1 MIDALVI
8 EYRETKNELVFNEIY
23 RELIDKQRKKFSTIA
38 RSINSNEADVI
49 ALYEDILMKCV
60 EKWDGIRPFEH
71 LYKFSIKRARANVY
85 RNQSV
90 RRNKESIVD
99 PQDVGADKTAG
110 ATTEEAYIQNETLRI
125 FKDMIED
132 EITLKIVETFLQ
144 LDKPSYAEISRLTG
158 VNRWSVT
165 RILKRLDTT
174 KNRELLLA

>member
-23 RELIDKQRKKFSTIA
+23 RQLIDKQRKKFSTIA

-60 EKWDGIRPFEH
+60 EKWDGVRPFEH
-71 LYKFSIKRARANVY
+71 LYKFSMKRARANVY

-90 RRNKESIVD
+90 RRDKETIVD
-99 PQDVGADKTAG
+99 PQDVGVDKTAG
-110 ATTEEAYIQNETLRI
+110 MMSEVAFIESDTMRI
-125 FKDMIED
+125 FKDRIED

-144 LDKPSYAEISRLTG
+144 LDKPSYTEISRLTG

-165 RILKRLDTT
+165 RILKRLDTS

>member
-8 EYRETKNELVFNEIY
+8 EYRETKNELVFNELY
-23 RELIDKQRKKFSTIA
+23 RELIDKQRKKFPTIA

-49 ALYEDILMKCV
+49 ALYEDILMKCI
-60 EKWDGIRPFEH
+60 EKWDGVRPFEH
-71 LYKFSIKRARANVY
+71 LYKFSMKRARANVY

-90 RRNKESIVD
+90 RRNKETIVD
-99 PQDVGADKTAG
+99 PQDVGADKTTG
-110 ATTEEAYIQNETLRI
+110 TTTEEAYIQNETMRI
-125 FKDMIED
+125 FKDLIDD

-144 LDKPSYAEISRLTG
+144 SEKPSYTEISRLTG

>member
-8 EYRETKNELVFNEIY
+8 EYRETKNELVFNELY

-38 RSINSNEADVI
+38 RSINSNESDVM
-49 ALYEDILMKCV
+49 ALYEDIMMKCI

-71 LYKFSIKRARANVY
+71 LYKFSMKRARANVY
-85 RNQSV
+85 RNQSA
-90 RRNKESIVD
+90 RRDKETIVD

-110 ATTEEAYIQNETLRI
+110 TTTENAYIETDTMRI
-125 FKDMIED
+125 FKSAIDD

-144 LDKPSYAEISRLTG
+144 LDKPSYTEISRLTG
-158 VNRWSVT
+158 VNRWNVT

>member
-8 EYRETKNELVFNEIY
+8 EYRETKNELVFNELY
-23 RELIDKQRKKFSTIA
+23 RELIDKHRKKFSTIA

-71 LYKFSIKRARANVY
+71 LYKFSMKRARANVY

-90 RRNKESIVD
+90 RRNKETIVD
-99 PQDVGADKTAG
+99 PQDVGSNKTAG
-110 ATTEEAYIQNETLRI
+110 ATTEEAYIQNETMRI
-125 FKDMIED
+125 FKDLIED

-144 LDKPSYAEISRLTG
+144 SDKPSYTEISRMTG
-158 VNRWSVT
+158 VNRWSVP

>member
-8 EYRETKNELVFNEIY
+8 EYRETKNELVFNELY

-49 ALYEDILMKCV
+49 ALYEDILMKCI

-71 LYKFSIKRARANVY
+71 LYKFSMKRARANVY

-90 RRNKESIVD
+90 RRNKETIVD

-110 ATTEEAYIQNETLRI
+110 ATTEEAYIQNETMRI
-125 FKDMIED
+125 FKDLIED

-144 LDKPSYAEISRLTG
+144 SDKPSYTEISRMTG
-158 VNRWSVT
+158 VNRWSVP

>member
-38 RSINSNEADVI
+38 QSINSNESDVI
-49 ALYEDILMKCV
+49 ALYEDILMKCI

-71 LYKFSIKRARANVY
+71 LYKFSMKRARANVY

-99 PQDVGADKTAG
+99 PQDVGANKTVG
-110 ATTEEAYIQNETLRI
+110 TTTEAAYIEADTMRV
-125 FKDMIED
+125 FKGAIED
-132 EITLKIVETFLQ
+132 EISLKVVETFLQ
-144 LDKPSYAEISRLTG
+144 LDKPSYTEISRLTG
-158 VNRWSVT
+158 VNRWSVP

>member
-8 EYRETKNELVFNEIY
+8 EYRETKNELVFNELY

-60 EKWDGIRPFEH
+60 EKWDGVRPFEH
-71 LYKFSIKRARANVY
+71 LYKFSMKRARANVY

-90 RRNKESIVD
+90 RRDKETIVD
-99 PQDVGADKTAG
+99 PQDVGSNRTAG
-110 ATTEEAYIQNETLRI
+110 ATTEEAYIETDTMRV
-125 FKDMIED
+125 FKCTIED
-132 EITLKIVETFLQ
+132 EISLKVVETFLQ
-144 LDKPSYAEISRLTG
+144 LDKPSYTEISRLTG

>member
-8 EYRETKNELVFNEIY
+8 EYRETKNELVFNELY
-23 RELIDKQRKKFSTIA
+23 RELIDKQRKKFPTIA

-49 ALYEDILMKCV
+49 ALYEDILLKCV

-71 LYKFSIKRARANVY
+71 LYKFSLKRARANVY

-90 RRNKESIVD
+90 RRDKETIVD
-99 PQDVGADKTAG
+99 PQDVGADKTTG
-110 ATTEEAYIQNETLRI
+110 ATTEEVYIQNETMRI

-144 LDKPSYAEISRLTG
+144 SDKPSYTEISRLTG